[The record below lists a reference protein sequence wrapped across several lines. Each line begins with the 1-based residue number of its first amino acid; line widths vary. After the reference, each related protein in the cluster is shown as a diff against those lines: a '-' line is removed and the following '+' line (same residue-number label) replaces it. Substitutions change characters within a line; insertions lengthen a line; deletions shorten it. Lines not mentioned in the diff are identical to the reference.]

1 MKRHIALAAGVVAL
15 LAGGA
20 AYADQSVL
28 PKDNAE
34 FVKWGEESGWNIF
47 IDKSRNACLIERVDE
62 NANVVQM
69 GLTADKDFGY
79 LGVFTLADI
88 EFEDDKVHLLLDD
101 KPYVG
106 DAYLAPSNLAAGYK
120 GGYIL
125 ANNPDFV
132 EDVQRR
138 FNMVVMPEHSNSFE
152 VSLDGTLKAIDAARM
167 CNDEAAAM

>member
-1 MKRHIALAAGVVAL
+1 MIKTIMTSAAFVATATLALAADDDG
-15 LAGGA
+15 
-20 AYADQSVL
+20 VL
-28 PKDNAE
+28 PKEGAE

-69 GLTADKDFGY
+69 GLTADKEFGY
-79 LGVFTLADI
+79 LGVFTQAEI
-88 EFEDDKVHLLLDD
+88 EFDDDKVHLLLDE

-106 DAYLAPSNLAAGYK
+106 DAYLAPSNLSKGYK

-138 FNMVVMPEHSNSFE
+138 YNMIVMPEHSNSFE
-152 VSLDGTLKAIDAARM
+152 VSLDGTLKAIDAARV